1 MVALDMMG
9 MVIKYKKVHIEL
21 NSYNSFN
28 IICAISYHTVHAGV
42 GHVEPM
48 FYTW

>member
-9 MVIKYKKVHIEL
+9 MVIKYKKMHIEL
-21 NSYNSFN
+21 LY
-28 IICAISYHTVHAGV
+28 ICALSYHTVHAGV